1 VSYEAIAGRYAQ
13 ALFDIGIETGTLGK
27 LADEISAFA
36 DTWTASDEL
45 RAVLDNPLMSETDRE
60 ALLDAIAKRLGS
72 GEITKNTLRLLA
84 RRRRLPVLPSIAR
97 ALRSMSDDKEGV
109 VRATVVSA
117 KPLADSYAQRLQA
130 ALQSLT
136 GKKVLL
142 TMQVEA
148 SLISG
153 VVTRM
158 GDTVIDGSLRT
169 RLDGLRQQLLA
180 E

>member
-1 VSYEAIAGRYAQ
+1 MSYEAIAGRYAH

-109 VRATVVSA
+109 VRATVVARRARIEKGRPPGRPYVISIGGYEIS
-117 KPLADSYAQRLQA
+117 PSCRSRTLQA
-130 ALQSLT
+130 SL
-136 GKKVLL
+136 LEL
-142 TMQVEA
+142 A
-148 SLISG
+148 
-153 VVTRM
+153 R
-158 GDTVIDGSLRT
+158 
-169 RLDGLRQQLLA
+169 RQQHPRPS
-180 E
+180 